1 MAQHNVAFEA
11 VVYIHRD
18 GDLCGVDGV
27 FVVKSCGQPKTTT
40 LTGAK
45 GGGALCWTRQGL
57 WWNGISGTCGYCSF
71 LRGKWG
77 LRGEILLTGRGCC
90 FCCAIALIG
99 VRMGEATC

>member
-27 FVVKSCGQPKTTT
+27 FVVKSCGQLKTTI

-45 GGGALCWTRQGL
+45 GGGALCWTRHGL
-57 WWNGISGTCGYCSF
+57 
-71 LRGKWG
+71 
-77 LRGEILLTGRGCC
+77 
-90 FCCAIALIG
+90 
-99 VRMGEATC
+99 